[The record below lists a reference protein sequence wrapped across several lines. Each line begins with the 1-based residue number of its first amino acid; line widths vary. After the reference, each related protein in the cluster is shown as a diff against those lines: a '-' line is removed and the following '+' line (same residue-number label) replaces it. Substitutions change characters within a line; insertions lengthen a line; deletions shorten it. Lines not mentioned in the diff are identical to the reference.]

1 MFTSLITLRMI
12 LFNQWTKF
20 IIMTFSQGDFIRSEK
35 VELKKIILS
44 ETNFFT
50 RKITHADFFFLKS
63 SFKYKSFN
71 PTVKMEPLLTNAYTR
86 LDQKSKLFK
95 TNLIAIGTKELLQR
109 KIYFTKCHFFTKWHF
124 EKFINRMEVMKWYGN

>member
-1 MFTSLITLRMI
+1 
-12 LFNQWTKF
+12 
-20 IIMTFSQGDFIRSEK
+20 MTFSQGDFIRSEK

-71 PTVKMEPLLTNAYTR
+71 PTFKMEPLLTNAYTR

-95 TNLIAIGTKELLQR
+95 TFNSYWNKRTTPKKNLLHKMP
-109 KIYFTKCHFFTKWHF
+109 FFYKMAF
-124 EKFINRMEVMKWYGN
+124 